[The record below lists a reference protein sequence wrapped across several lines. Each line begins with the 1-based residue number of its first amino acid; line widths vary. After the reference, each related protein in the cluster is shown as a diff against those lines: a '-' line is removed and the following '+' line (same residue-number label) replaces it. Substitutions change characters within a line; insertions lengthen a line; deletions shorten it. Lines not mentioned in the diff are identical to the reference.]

1 MKKTLLVLAAG
12 MGSRFGGLKQI
23 EPVGPNGEFIIDY
36 SIFDAVRAGFDKVV
50 FIIKEENYDI
60 FKETI
65 GKRIEGHVEV
75 DYVFQNLDNVPS
87 NYSIPSERVK
97 PLGTAHA
104 ILCAK
109 DVIDGQFAIINSD
122 DFYGSEG
129 YQDIANFMNNNHTDI
144 GIVGYNAATELSP
157 NGPVKRGVIINIGD
171 EIKDVIESKLTLEKD
186 IIVAK
191 ALNNDEEV
199 PVTQDS
205 KVSMNLM
212 AFPSGFMDYIE
223 SHFTNFLDNAD
234 LLKDEYLIPDVVR
247 QFIKDGNK
255 ALLIPTISKWKGI
268 TYKEDKEE
276 LVKYIE
282 SLVEKGI
289 YNKESL
295 WD

>member
-36 SIFDAVRAGFDKVV
+36 SIFDAVRAGFDKVI
-50 FIIKEENYDI
+50 FIIKEENFDV

-65 GKRIEGHVEV
+65 GKRVEGHVEV

-87 NYSIPSERVK
+87 NFTIPSERVK

-104 ILCAK
+104 ILCCK
-109 DVIDGQFAIINSD
+109 DKVEGQFAIINSD
-122 DFYGSEG
+122 DFYGAEG
-129 YQDIANFMNNNHTDI
+129 YQDVANFMNNNHTDI

-171 EIKDVIESKLTLEKD
+171 EIHDLIESKLTLEND
-186 IIVAK
+186 VIVARS
-191 ALNNDEEV
+191 LNTEEEV

-212 AFPSGFMDYIE
+212 AFPEGFMDYIE
-223 SHFTNFLDNAD
+223 KNFTDFLEKQN
-234 LLKDEYLIPDVVR
+234 LLTDEYLIPDVVR
-247 QFIKDGNK
+247 KFIKDGNK
-255 ALLIPTISKWKGI
+255 VHMIPTISVWKGI
-268 TYKEDKEE
+268 TYREDKDE
-276 LVKYIE
+276 LVKYIA
-282 SLVEKGI
+282 SLIDKGV
-289 YNKESL
+289 YNKDSL

>member
-36 SIFDAVRAGFDKVV
+36 SIFDAVRAGFDKVI
-50 FIIKEENYDI
+50 FIIKEENFDV

-87 NYSIPSERVK
+87 NFTIPSERVK

-104 ILCAK
+104 ILCCK
-109 DVIDGQFAIINSD
+109 DKVEGQFAIINSD
-122 DFYGSEG
+122 DFYGAEG
-129 YQDIANFMNNNHTDI
+129 YQDVANFMNINHTDI

-171 EIKDVIESKLTLEKD
+171 EIHDLIESKLTLEND
-186 IIVAK
+186 VIVARS
-191 ALNNDEEV
+191 LNTEEEV

-212 AFPSGFMDYIE
+212 AFPEGFMDYIE
-223 SHFTNFLDNAD
+223 KNFTDFLEKQN
-234 LLKDEYLIPDVVR
+234 LLTDEYLIPDVVR
-247 QFIKDGNK
+247 KFIKDGNK
-255 ALLIPTISKWKGI
+255 VHMIPTISVWKGI
-268 TYKEDKEE
+268 TYREDKDE
-276 LVKYIE
+276 LVKYIA
-282 SLVEKGI
+282 SLIDKGV
-289 YNKESL
+289 YNKDSL

>member
-36 SIFDAVRAGFDKVV
+36 SIFDAVRAGFDKVI
-50 FIIKEENYDI
+50 FIIKEENFDV

-65 GKRIEGHVEV
+65 GKRVEGHVEV

-87 NYSIPSERVK
+87 NFTIPSERVK

-104 ILCAK
+104 ILCCK
-109 DVIDGQFAIINSD
+109 DKVEGQFAIINSD
-122 DFYGSEG
+122 DFYGAEG
-129 YQDIANFMNNNHTDI
+129 YQDVANFMNNNHTDI

-171 EIKDVIESKLTLEKD
+171 EIHDLIESKLTLEND
-186 IIVAK
+186 VIVARS
-191 ALNNDEEV
+191 LNTEEEV

-212 AFPSGFMDYIE
+212 AFPEGFMDYIE
-223 SHFTNFLDNAD
+223 KNFTDFLEKQN
-234 LLKDEYLIPDVVR
+234 LLTDEYLIPDVVR
-247 QFIKDGNK
+247 KFIKDGNK
-255 ALLIPTISKWKGI
+255 VHMIPTISVWKGI
-268 TYKEDKEE
+268 TYREDKDE
-276 LVKYIE
+276 
-282 SLVEKGI
+282 
-289 YNKESL
+289 
-295 WD
+295 

>member
-36 SIFDAVRAGFDKVV
+36 SIFDAVRAGFDKVI
-50 FIIKEENYDI
+50 FIIKEENFDV

-65 GKRIEGHVEV
+65 GKRVEGHVEV

-87 NYSIPSERVK
+87 NFTIPSERVK

-104 ILCAK
+104 ILCCK
-109 DVIDGQFAIINSD
+109 DKVEGQFAIINSD
-122 DFYGSEG
+122 DFYGAEG
-129 YQDIANFMNNNHTDI
+129 YQDVANFMNINHTDI

-171 EIKDVIESKLTLEKD
+171 EIHDLIESKLTLEND
-186 IIVAK
+186 VIVARS
-191 ALNNDEEV
+191 LNTEEEV

-212 AFPSGFMDYIE
+212 AFPEGFMDYIE
-223 SHFTNFLDNAD
+223 KNFTDFLEKQN
-234 LLKDEYLIPDVVR
+234 LLTDEYLIPDVVR
-247 QFIKDGNK
+247 KFIKDGNK
-255 ALLIPTISKWKGI
+255 VHMIPTISVWKGI
-268 TYKEDKEE
+268 TYREDKDE
-276 LVKYIE
+276 LVKYIA
-282 SLVEKGI
+282 SLIDKGV
-289 YNKESL
+289 YNKDSL